1 MRLKKFFLLSPL
13 LWMRKII
20 LYFLGFIIIVGFL
33 IYFIANSP
41 WIIKKAADTFAPD
54 YNITYSRIHGNV
66 LTGVE
71 IEDLAYDAQLL
82 AKHVSLKWNPNA
94 LIKKQI
100 RVNQLTLDKVNV
112 NTIKKLVNAFSSDD
126 NESSSEPF
134 DFSVNVAKVD
144 VDIDPFVEENISI
157 KNIILNAKN
166 IYYDSKSIAIGK
178 LGLVVDT
185 NITKVILKASLEKGS
200 VNVETMEIQSLD
212 TLALEELLLVE
223 SNTTSA
229 PTEEAPIQSTAN
241 PFIPTHI
248 YIQSLKADVLP
259 RLLDPLEI
267 DALSLGITNA
277 SINLASQIVEK
288 GHLSLSAKTN
298 FADAKHEGD
307 IKENHLIGKLKVR
320 AKELLF
326 STYDVPLRRESLGE
340 IEIKLDVTQAR
351 VIAALDT
358 KMKQLLKGK
367 KDDFNL
373 DIDALKSTVT
383 YTVDDGVL
391 KADSSAIVTTP
402 YAKDI
407 KVSNQFLMDD
417 NISYK
422 GDIFIKQLL
431 GVDPKLVK
439 PVNDLTIAY
448 RGNEKSID
456 TKILSNM
463 LQGTF
468 VSKDFKC
475 ATLHIESKKAILLR
489 DYLTLP
495 PELNA
500 SKATVV
506 IDAPLDFD
514 SNTSYLVNMKV
525 ASNVANIDANMT
537 YKKRLHV
544 TALIDVPKKSL
555 LRPYSEALKWDTLFP
570 LKAEATLYDTKAEA
584 SLHAG
589 TLHANV
595 VYELNSTKVDGKVQ
609 LGGLEANIAG
619 IAHKNLNIHSS
630 VSSIPSLLQSISE
643 VYTLGELP
651 KVEGSANL
659 DVKIEA
665 LKKVDVS
672 LTSPLISYHADHK
685 STTDIK
691 NIDLGLGYEE
701 GNITLTHY
709 SVTYDKEKIFAT
721 KPSHISLT
729 DSAIVISS
737 LWVNDQLK
745 AEGTYDLKEKKGKIV
760 ANAEKL
766 HIAHE
771 IIDLDSSIDVTTVLD
786 GNKTNVQG
794 KILILDGDI
803 HYDISQ
809 KSFASDS
816 DIIIVQDMKK
826 EQNSTFIDHLSVD
839 LQVKT
844 KKPLIYN
851 KDAIRMKANVD
862 LGIHKVEHS
871 DLLVLGDV
879 ELLKGSTYI
888 FQNKKFI
895 LEKSMVYFTGNPNKP
910 LLDIKVNYK
919 SLKYLVTISIT
930 GSADLPN
937 ITFSSKPSLN
947 KEQILSLILFDT
959 EGGAGTNSGDEMM
972 KMMGG
977 AMAKSALNDMGVK
990 IDHLVLGEG
999 NSVEVGKKLTKK
1011 ITIIYVNDAISEV
1024 KLKYEHSPNT
1034 ESVISASERSESYD
1048 IIYKKD
1054 F

>member
-1 MRLKKFFLLSPL
+1 M
-13 LWMRKII
+13 
-20 LYFLGFIIIVGFL
+20 

-41 WIIKKAADTFAPD
+41 WVIKKAADTFAPD

-71 IEDLAYDAQLL
+71 IEDLAYDTQPL
-82 AKHVSLKWNPNA
+82 AKHVSLKLNPNA

-100 RVNQLTLDKVNV
+100 RVNHLALDKVNV
-112 NTIKKLVNAFSSDD
+112 STIKKLLNAFSSDD
-126 NESSSEPF
+126 NTSSEPF
-134 DFSVNVAKVD
+134 AFSVSVAKVD
-144 VDIDPFVEENISI
+144 VDIDPFVEENVSI
-157 KNIILNAKN
+157 KNIILQATN
-166 IYYDSKSIAIGK
+166 IYYDSKSIAIGR

-185 NITKVILKASLEKGS
+185 NITKVILKASLEKGI

-212 TLALEELLLVE
+212 TLALEALLLVE
-223 SNTTSA
+223 SNTTSKS
-229 PTEEAPIQSTAN
+229 TEDAAIQSTSN
-241 PFIPTHI
+241 PMMPTDI
-248 YIQSLKADVLP
+248 YIQSLEADILP
-259 RLLDPLEI
+259 RVLDPLEI
-267 DALSLGITNA
+267 DVLSLGVTDV
-277 SINLASQIVEK
+277 SINVASQVVEK
-288 GHLSLSAKTN
+288 GHLLLSSKTN

-307 IKENHLIGKLKVR
+307 IKDNHLVGKLVLR
-320 AKELLF
+320 VKELLF
-326 STYDVPLRRESLGE
+326 SKYDVPLRPESLGE

-351 VIAALDT
+351 IIAGVDT
-358 KMKQLLKGK
+358 KMMQVLKGK
-367 KDDFNL
+367 KDEFNF

-383 YTVDDGVL
+383 YTLEDGVL

-402 YAKDI
+402 YAKGI
-407 KVSNQFLMDD
+407 KVSNQFLMDE

-422 GDIFIKQLL
+422 GDVFVKQLI
-431 GVDPKLVK
+431 GVDPKFLK
-439 PVNDLTIAY
+439 PVNDLSIAY
-448 RGNEKSID
+448 QGNEKSID

-463 LQGTF
+463 LQGRF
-468 VSKDFKC
+468 VSKDFKR

-489 DYLTLP
+489 DYVTLP

-506 IDAPLDFD
+506 IDAPLNFD
-514 SNTSYLVNMKV
+514 SNTSYLLHMKV
-525 ASNVANIDANMT
+525 ASSVANIDANMT
-537 YKKRLHV
+537 YKEKVHMN
-544 TALIDVPKKSL
+544 ALIDVPKKSL
-555 LRPYSEALKWDTLFP
+555 LRPYSEALKWDKLFP

-589 TLHANV
+589 TLHVNA
-595 VYELNSTKVDGKVQ
+595 VYDLNSTKVDGNVQ
-609 LGGLEANIAG
+609 LGGLGADITG
-619 IAHKNLNIHSS
+619 IAQKNLSIQSS
-630 VSSIPSLLQSISE
+630 VSNIPSLLQSLSE

-665 LKKVDVS
+665 LKKIDVS
-672 LTSPLISYHADHK
+672 LTSPLVSYDADHK
-685 STTDIK
+685 SSTDIK

-729 DSAIVISS
+729 DSDIVISP

-745 AEGTYDLKEKKGKIV
+745 AEGTYDLKTKKGKIV

-771 IIDLDSSIDVTTVLD
+771 IIDLDSSIDITTVLD

-794 KILILDGDI
+794 KIVILDGDI

-816 DIIIVQDMKK
+816 DIVIVQDMRK
-826 EQNSTFIDHLSVD
+826 EQNSTFMDNLSVD
-839 LQVKT
+839 FQVKT
-844 KKPLIYN
+844 KKPLVYN
-851 KDAIRMKANVD
+851 KDAIRMKADVD
-862 LGIHKVEHS
+862 LGIHKAEYS
-871 DLLVLGDV
+871 DLLVLGDI

-888 FQNKKFI
+888 FQEKKFV

-919 SLKYLVTISIT
+919 ALKYLVTISIT

-937 ITFSSKPSLN
+937 ITFSSKPSLT

-977 AMAKSALNDMGVK
+977 AMAKSALNNLGVK

-1011 ITIIYVNDAISEV
+1011 ITIIYVNDVISEV
-1024 KLKYEHSPNT
+1024 KLKYEHSSST

>member
-1 MRLKKFFLLSPL
+1 MSLKKFFLLSPL
-13 LWMRKII
+13 LWLRKII
-20 LYFLGFIIIVGFL
+20 LYFLGLIIILGLL

-41 WIIKKAADTFAPD
+41 LVIKKAADTFAPD

-71 IEDLAYDAQLL
+71 IEDLAYDAQPL

-126 NESSSEPF
+126 NTSSEPF

-157 KNIILNAKN
+157 KNIILNAKD
-166 IYYDSKSIAIGK
+166 IYYDSKSIAIGR

-212 TLALEELLLVE
+212 TLALEALLLVE

-229 PTEEAPIQSTAN
+229 ATEDAPLQSTSN
-241 PFIPTHI
+241 PLIPTHI
-248 YIQSLKADVLP
+248 YIQSLEADVLP

-267 DALSLGITNA
+267 DALSLGVTNA
-277 SINLASQIVEK
+277 SINVASKVVEK
-288 GHLSLSAKTN
+288 GHLLLSAKTN

-326 STYDVPLRRESLGE
+326 SKYDIPLRPESVGE
-340 IEIKLDVTQAR
+340 IEIKLDATQAR

-358 KMKQLLKGK
+358 KMMQVLRGK

-422 GDIFIKQLL
+422 GDIFVKQLL

-439 PVNDLTIAY
+439 PVNDLTIEY
-448 RGNEKSID
+448 QGNEKSID

-468 VSKDFKC
+468 VSKDFKR

-489 DYLTLP
+489 DYVTLP

-514 SNTSYLVNMKV
+514 SNASYLVNMKV
-525 ASNVANIDANMT
+525 VSNVANIDANMT

-589 TLHANV
+589 TLHVDA

-619 IAHKNLNIHSS
+619 IAQKNLSIHSS
-630 VSSIPSLLQSISE
+630 VSSIPSLLQSVSE

-672 LTSPLISYHADHK
+672 LTSPLVSYHADHK
-685 STTDIK
+685 SNTDIK
-691 NIDLGLGYEE
+691 NIDLGVGYEE

-729 DSAIVISS
+729 ENGIVISP

-745 AEGTYDLKEKKGKIV
+745 AEGTYDLKTKKGKIV

-826 EQNSTFIDHLSVD
+826 EQNSTFMDNLSVD

-844 KKPLIYN
+844 KKPLVYN

-871 DLLVLGDV
+871 DLLVLGDI

-888 FQNKKFI
+888 FQNKKFV

-910 LLDIKVNYK
+910 LLDIKVHYK
-919 SLKYLVTISIT
+919 ALKYLVTIAIT

-977 AMAKSALNDMGVK
+977 AMAKSALNNLGVK

-999 NSVEVGKKLTKK
+999 NSVEVGKKLTNK
-1011 ITIIYVNDAISEV
+1011 ITIIYVSDVISEV
-1024 KLKYEHSPNT
+1024 KLKYEHSDHT